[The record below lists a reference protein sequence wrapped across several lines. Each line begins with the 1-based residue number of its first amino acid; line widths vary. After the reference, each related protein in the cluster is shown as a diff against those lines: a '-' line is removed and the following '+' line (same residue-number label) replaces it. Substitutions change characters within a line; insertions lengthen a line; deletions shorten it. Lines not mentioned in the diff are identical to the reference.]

1 MKTKNR
7 IAFFDG
13 EYMEGDSHTSD
24 GTYLVRSLYFDDRYN
39 SCLMDNEN
47 SIDKRYKYRIR
58 TYNNDLSTIHLEKKA
73 YAKGSY
79 IRTVASLIWDV
90 LIRLPFPGQ
99 MILFYINAYYGS

>member
-1 MKTKNR
+1 MKTKDR

-13 EYMEGDSHTSD
+13 EYMEGDYHTSD

-58 TYNNDLSTIHLEKKA
+58 TYNNDLSTIHLEKKRMQR
-73 YAKGSY
+73 
-79 IRTVASLIWDV
+79 IRT
-90 LIRLPFPGQ
+90 
-99 MILFYINAYYGS
+99 